1 MAINYAAISAGASV
15 ASGVMGFKGNR
26 AAAQQAKNIAAYNAE
41 VEKNNAVLLARAK
54 RDAEVQVRRGG
65 QRLIGTQRVLTA
77 ASGIQETGQVL
88 QTYADA
94 YFGVERD
101 VARVRYASSVEQTR
115 SVAEQRKSIIEGQ
128 ARAQTYGTRA
138 MGSLLGGVTQGVA
151 TYAQLGG
158 FED

>member
-1 MAINYAAISAGASV
+1 MDFAAISAGASV

-54 RDAEVQVRRGG
+54 RDSELQVRQSGR
-65 QRLIGTQRVLTA
+65 RLVGAQRVLAA
-77 ASGIQETGQVL
+77 ASGIQEKGQVL

-94 YFGVERD
+94 YFGIERD
-101 VARVRYASSVEQTR
+101 VARVQYASSVEQAR

-128 ARAQTYGTRA
+128 ARAQTYSARA
-138 MGSLLGGVTQGVA
+138 FGSLLGGVTQGLG
-151 TYAQLGG
+151 TYAELGG